1 MNVLYPIF
9 VLALLTLA
17 VAMRLGFLRWRAV
30 SRREVDVEYYQAYQ
44 GQGEPP
50 AVRIVS
56 RHLINLL
63 EMPVLF
69 YIACLMAYVTG
80 LTSGV
85 ILGLAWAYAALRIVH
100 TVIHLGSNVVLWRFR
115 IFAFSV
121 MILTLLWVVLLAGLV
136 TR

>member
-30 SRREVDVEYYQAYQ
+30 SRREVKVEYYQAYQ
-44 GQGEPP
+44 GEGEPP

-56 RHLINLL
+56 RHLINLM

-69 YIACLMAYVTG
+69 YIACLIAYVTG
-80 LTSGV
+80 LTGGV
-85 ILGLAWAYAALRIVH
+85 ILGLAWTYAALRIVH

-115 IFAFSV
+115 VFAFSV
-121 MILTLLWVVLLAGLV
+121 MVLTLLWVVLLAGLV